1 VMAIAVGVTFI
12 GAVWNPWAYVIG
24 FVISAI
30 AFAGWGWPRETKPE
44 DQVTTG
50 KLPATEPR

>member
-1 VMAIAVGVTFI
+1 MAIAVGVTFI

-30 AFAGWGWPRETKPE
+30 AFAGWGWPRGTEPE
-44 DQVTTG
+44 HQVTTG
-50 KLPATEPR
+50 KLPSTEAR